1 MEITLKPETLQR
13 IGEKIQRGEF
23 DSADAIMEQA
33 VTFFLDYE
41 EDEMDESEFLDAK
54 LAVAEAQAQGDRSE
68 GVSAEEFERN
78 MRTKF
83 GIQH

>member
-78 MRTKF
+78 MRTKY
-83 GIQH
+83 GIQR